1 MGSQCS
7 AFLFIVSTPRY
18 STGSLF
24 SCVGYGQKRS
34 YTANNYI
41 NKLNKKVQT
50 EFDLLPD
57 NSVIKRSESWVSS
70 RVVLSCSDVIETLYG
85 LVANKEIKDYHH
97 TPESLHVPG
106 IYCFLSKDGLS
117 FYIGSSLNM
126 HTRYT
131 RHLSNLNQHSNKR
144 NYEAS
149 PKFYNYIRKHGLDNL
164 STPASPGRV
173 FVGN

>member
-1 MGSQCS
+1 
-7 AFLFIVSTPRY
+7 
-18 STGSLF
+18 
-24 SCVGYGQKRS
+24 
-34 YTANNYI
+34 
-41 NKLNKKVQT
+41 
-50 EFDLLPD
+50 
-57 NSVIKRSESWVSS
+57 
-70 RVVLSCSDVIETLYG
+70 VVLSYSDVIETLYG
-85 LVANKEIKDYHH
+85 LVANKGIKDYHH

-164 STPASPGRV
+164 SFCCLLVIKNYHGIFTGFNVSKEETS
-173 FVGN
+173 FLTLLMQLDLLITE